1 MFDSLQDGLKGA
13 FKSLRG
19 KGKLTEANMRD
30 GLKLVE
36 TSLLEADVSID
47 VIREFMGRV
56 TEQAVGD
63 KVLLALNP
71 SEQLVK
77 VVYEELIELL
87 GPVEDDLR
95 AVGVADVGEGDEGH
109 GES

>member
-19 KGKLTEANMRD
+19 QGKLTEANMRD

-47 VIREFMGRV
+47 VVRDFMGRV
-56 TEQAVGD
+56 TEKALGE
-63 KVLLALNP
+63 KVLLSLRP
-71 SEQLVK
+71 GEQLTAIVRRRT
-77 VVYEELIELL
+77 
-87 GPVEDDLR
+87 GQPAWSGR
-95 AVGVADVGEGDEGH
+95 
-109 GES
+109 